1 MTSNLRRCLIFVRK
15 PGNVNVLWYAAPK
28 LALVPGSRYNCDVT
42 NSFLNVCAKFLLLL
56 NLLMCQQ
63 TVIILMYIIHT
74 LMSVPSYVRIERGSY
89 GVNDFKLNKV
99 PLYRSK
105 TC

>member
-1 MTSNLRRCLIFVRK
+1 MTSNLRRCLIFARK
-15 PGNVNVLWYAAPK
+15 PVNINVLRFATPK
-28 LALVPGSRYNCDVT
+28 LI
-42 NSFLNVCAKFLLLL
+42 
-56 NLLMCQQ
+56 MCQQ

-89 GVNDFKLNKV
+89 GVHDFKLNKV